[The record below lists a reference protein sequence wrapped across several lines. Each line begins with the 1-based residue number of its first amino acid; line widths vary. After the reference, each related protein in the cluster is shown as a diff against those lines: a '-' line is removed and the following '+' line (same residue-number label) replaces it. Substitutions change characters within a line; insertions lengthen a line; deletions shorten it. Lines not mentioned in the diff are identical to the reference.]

1 MDKSEKTHRFESFEQ
16 LTFLNW
22 KTLLLAVFF
31 IYIFLPGWELEV
43 SSEYLGG
50 FLMNYSTTR
59 EILKSN

>member
-43 SSEYLGG
+43 SSEYLGV
-50 FLMNYSTTR
+50 FLMNYLTTR
-59 EILKSN
+59 EIVKSN